1 MSFLKEINVLNIDH
15 LGIIAGLVDEI
26 GIVEIINQKLG
37 LDSREKISGGKTV
50 KAMILNGLGMVSK
63 PLYLFNFFTLNAIE
77 KLLGKEIKKEYLND
91 DKVGRTLDYLY
102 KYGLSDLFLEIA
114 LSVTKKFKID
124 MKFGHLDSTSFHLH
138 GDYKN
143 QEILEQKSE
152 IELEKRPILITK
164 GYSRDHR
171 PDLKQCVLNL
181 IVSND
186 SDIPMFMKPGDG
198 NQSDKAEFGKL
209 LLEFKKQIK
218 IDIIMVCDSA
228 LYTQENIKMM
238 ENIEWI
244 TRVPLTIKRARELI
258 QTTVFNLTHIVWGGV
273 SN

>member
-1 MSFLKEINVLNIDH
+1 M
-15 LGIIAGLVDEI
+15 
-26 GIVEIINQKLG
+26 
-37 LDSREKISGGKTV
+37 
-50 KAMILNGLGMVSK
+50 
-63 PLYLFNFFTLNAIE
+63 
-77 KLLGKEIKKEYLND
+77 GKEIKSEYLND
-91 DKVGRTLDYLY
+91 DKLGRTLDDLY
-102 KYGLSDLFLEIA
+102 RYGLSDLFLEIA
-114 LSVTKKFKID
+114 LSVTKKFKIEL
-124 MKFGHLDSTSFHLH
+124 KFGHLDSTSFHLH

-143 QEILEQKSE
+143 LERLEQKNE

-258 QTTVFNLTHIVWGGV
+258 QTTVFNLINEDHLLEGEVGEELRKKGYKWQEVKVNYAGV
-273 SN
+273 EQRWLVGA